1 MFNYLNLRIAEKL
14 LSSDVASLQS
24 PYKYLKVL
32 GRHLDSEAS
41 TRGVLYKKEFLKI
54 SQNSQENICA
64 RASFL
69 IRVQVSGLQLY

>member
-32 GRHLDSEAS
+32 GRHLEAS